1 MSSFMTE
8 HKPSIA
14 MVGLG
19 VMGSNLALNIESR
32 GFACAVYNRNRQVT
46 DEFMARHAGRRFL
59 AASSAEELVEI
70 LGSPRQIFLMIKA
83 GDPVDEMIG
92 QLVPFLGKD
101 DVLIDGGNS
110 FFKDTQRR
118 VELCRNAGVKLLG
131 VGISGGEEGALR
143 GPSIMP
149 GGPREG
155 WKVVSGLLSK
165 IAAQVD
171 GKPCTSYIGPG
182 GSGHFVKMVHNGIE
196 YGDMQLIAET
206 YDILR
211 RLLGLQAPDMADIFE
226 KWNDSSLSSYL
237 IEITAHILR
246 RRNDSGEGY
255 LIDRILDKAEQ
266 KGTGRWTI
274 EAALELGVPI
284 PTLAAAV
291 DARLIS
297 SHKTQRESTALR
309 FATPETPLKEKAR
322 REVIDA
328 VRDALYCAKIMAYA
342 QGMALLSR
350 ASQEWKWKLQL
361 DEIAAI
367 WKGGCIIRARF
378 LEEIRRAFRS
388 GETIENLMLD
398 PIMSQYLV
406 QSIKQ
411 LRRAVGLAV
420 ENGIP
425 VPAFS
430 ASLAYFDSY
439 RCTSLP
445 QNLTQAQR
453 DFFGAHTYERT
464 DRLGTFH
471 SDWKS

>member
-1 MSSFMTE
+1 MTQSR
-8 HKPSIA
+8 PNIA

-32 GFACAVYNRNRQVT
+32 GFACAVYNRHKQVT
-46 DEFMARHAGRRFL
+46 EEFKSRYPGRRFVC
-59 AASSAEELVEI
+59 AFSPEELVE
-70 LGSPRQIFLMIKA
+70 SVSAPRQIFLMIKA
-83 GDPVDEMIG
+83 GEPVDEMIG
-92 QLVPFLGKD
+92 QLMPFLGKS

-110 FFKDTQRR
+110 FFKDTERR
-118 VELCRNAGVKLLG
+118 VKLCHDAGIQFLG
-131 VGISGGEEGALR
+131 VGISGGAEGALH

-155 WKVVSGLLSK
+155 WKVVSPLLSK

-171 GKPCTSYIGPG
+171 GKPCTAYIGPG

-211 RLLGLQAPDMADIFE
+211 RLLGLEADAMADVFQ
-226 KWNDSSLSSYL
+226 KWNESALSSYL
-237 IEITAHILR
+237 IEITAKILR
-246 RRNDSGEGY
+246 RKNDSGEGF
-255 LIDRILDKAEQ
+255 LVDRILDKAEQ
-266 KGTGRWTI
+266 KGTGRWTK

-291 DARLIS
+291 DARMIS
-297 SHKTQRESTALR
+297 FLKAQREAAALR
-309 FATPETPLKEKAR
+309 FATPESPVRDIASKELI
-322 REVIDA
+322 EA

-342 QGMALLSR
+342 QGLALLSQ
-350 ASQEWKWKLQL
+350 ASEAWRWNLKL
-361 DEIAAI
+361 DEISAI

-378 LEEIRRAFRS
+378 LEEIRRAYKS
-388 GETIENLMLD
+388 EEKPGNLMLD
-398 PIMSQYLV
+398 PLMSQYLV

-411 LRRAVGLAV
+411 LRRVVGLAV
-420 ENGIP
+420 ENGVP

-430 ASLAYFDSY
+430 ASLAYFDAY

-471 SDWKS
+471 TDWDS